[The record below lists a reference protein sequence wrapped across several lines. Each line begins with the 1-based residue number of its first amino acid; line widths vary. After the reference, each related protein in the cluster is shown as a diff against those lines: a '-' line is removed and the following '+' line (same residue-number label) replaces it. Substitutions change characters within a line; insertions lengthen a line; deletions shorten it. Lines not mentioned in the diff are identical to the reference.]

1 MSSFRI
7 LVTIEAYPTRR
18 RWTFYVLL
26 IWTGGVLASIIFF
39 VPETYHP
46 VYVFPNPGIIAIAT
60 LRMFQTL
67 EAKGAEAAPRDRRR
81 SMESSN

>member
-1 MSSFRI
+1 M
-7 LVTIEAYPTRR
+7 
-18 RWTFYVLL
+18 
-26 IWTGGVLASIIFF
+26 LASIIFF

-46 VYVFPNPGIIAIAT
+46 VYVFPNPGIIAT